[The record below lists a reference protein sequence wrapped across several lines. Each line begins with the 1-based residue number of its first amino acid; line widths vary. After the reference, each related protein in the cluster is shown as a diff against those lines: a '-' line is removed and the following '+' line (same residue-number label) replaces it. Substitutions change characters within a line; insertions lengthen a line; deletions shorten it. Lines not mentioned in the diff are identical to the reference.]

1 MEMDVEWGGVSY
13 SIEVPEGAGPGREI
27 TVQLPSLDEPLGGG
41 SGVYGVADG
50 KAPSCNMPHNPT
62 CSVSQFAPPM
72 EPSTHSRKFAERS
85 CFNDGFTTSK
95 DVLRDKPGHLSL
107 REAAADHGHAA
118 NADLIN
124 LLRSL
129 GQQPRSSEA
138 RNEPGAAAVLPVEPS
153 EPLDRPGGR
162 GSRGREWRRKSKLVR
177 EMLAVAGV
185 PRHCLQQQ
193 HQPSP
198 PSQPSQMSESPA
210 VVTELVERIQQLEQ
224 DLDGARAASRYFGE
238 AWLAEQERNEAVK
251 SEIAA
256 AEAEVV
262 TELAATMRLPS
273 LGPPSSLSPRP
284 PSRPPTQK
292 IVPTCSPRG
301 DGDSNADSAGS
312 TPRADGGAGSCAQ
325 PPPGQIFHTPLG
337 VVTTRLEGQAEGS
350 AVRRARPHSQKVYR
364 GAAASRGSVEPR
376 QVSQFQSR
384 RGVREL
390 SRATDAS
397 VDDPDAAR
405 LPAPS
410 PRQDGPEQVQYL

>member
-107 REAAADHGHAA
+107 CEAAADHGHAA

-162 GSRGREWRRKSKLVR
+162 GAE
-177 EMLAVAGV
+177 
-185 PRHCLQQQ
+185 
-193 HQPSP
+193 
-198 PSQPSQMSESPA
+198 
-210 VVTELVERIQQLEQ
+210 
-224 DLDGARAASRYFGE
+224 GASGAASR
-238 AWLAEQERNEAVK
+238 
-251 SEIAA
+251 S
-256 AEAEVV
+256 
-262 TELAATMRLPS
+262 
-273 LGPPSSLSPRP
+273 
-284 PSRPPTQK
+284 
-292 IVPTCSPRG
+292 
-301 DGDSNADSAGS
+301 
-312 TPRADGGAGSCAQ
+312 SCARCWRSQ
-325 PPPGQIFHTPLG
+325 ACPGT
-337 VVTTRLEGQAEGS
+337 VCSSST
-350 AVRRARPHSQKVYR
+350 
-364 GAAASRGSVEPR
+364 
-376 QVSQFQSR
+376 SR
-384 RGVREL
+384 RRRR
-390 SRATDAS
+390 SR
-397 VDDPDAAR
+397 R
-405 LPAPS
+405 RCRNRRPS
-410 PRQDGPEQVQYL
+410 